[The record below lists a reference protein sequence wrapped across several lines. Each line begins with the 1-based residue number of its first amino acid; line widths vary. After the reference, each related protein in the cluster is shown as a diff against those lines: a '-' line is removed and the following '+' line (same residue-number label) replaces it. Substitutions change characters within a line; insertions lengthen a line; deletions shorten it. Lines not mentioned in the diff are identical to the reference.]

1 MTIPGCYQ
9 NPRVFYIFAHYK
21 ISMGL
26 FKFIFSKTFLIQL
39 VLAFLAIIVIAFLT
53 LKWLKIST
61 NHDERIEVPN
71 LSMLS
76 LSKVEDKLDEMHL
89 KYEIMDSANYNPDY
103 PKYAVIDQVPAPG
116 KFVKENRK
124 LYLTLN
130 PSGFRKIV
138 IPDMIRRTRR
148 QVEPTL
154 RSLGF
159 EIGDVTYKPDI
170 AKDAVLELRHKGKLI
185 EPGDELMK
193 TSVIDLVL
201 GDGSGQYAG
210 DLNEEDTL
218 QVDEYENEKAND
230 DEF

>member
-1 MTIPGCYQ
+1 
-9 NPRVFYIFAHYK
+9 
-21 ISMGL
+21 MGL

-53 LKWLKIST
+53 LRWLKIST
-61 NHDERIEVPN
+61 NHDQRIEVPN

-76 LSKVEDKLDEMHL
+76 LDAVEGKLDEMHL
-89 KYEIMDSANYNPDY
+89 QYEIMDSANYNPDY

-124 LYLTLN
+124 IYLTLN

-159 EIGDVTYKPDI
+159 KIGDVTYKPDI

-210 DLNEEDTL
+210 DLNEADTL
-218 QVDEYENEKAND
+218 QVDEYKNEKGND

>member
-1 MTIPGCYQ
+1 M
-9 NPRVFYIFAHYK
+9 
-21 ISMGL
+21 
-26 FKFIFSKTFLIQL
+26 IQL

-76 LSKVEDKLDEMHL
+76 LGAVEGKLDEMHL
-89 KYEIMDSANYNPDY
+89 HYEVMDSANYNPDY

-138 IPDMIRRTRR
+138 VPDMIRRTRR

-159 EIGDVTYKPDI
+159 KIGDVTYKPDI

-201 GDGSGQYAG
+201 GDGSGQYDG
-210 DLNEEDTL
+210 DLNEADTL
-218 QVDEYENEKAND
+218 QADEYKNETGND

>member
-1 MTIPGCYQ
+1 
-9 NPRVFYIFAHYK
+9 
-21 ISMGL
+21 MGL

-61 NHDERIEVPN
+61 NHDQRIAVPN

-76 LSKVEDKLDEMHL
+76 LRAVEGKLEEMHL
-89 KYEIMDSANYNPDY
+89 QYEIMDSANYNPDY

-138 IPDMIRRTRR
+138 VPDMIRRTRR

-210 DLNEEDTL
+210 DLNEADTL
-218 QVDEYENEKAND
+218 QVDEYKNEKGND

>member
-1 MTIPGCYQ
+1 
-9 NPRVFYIFAHYK
+9 
-21 ISMGL
+21 MGL

-76 LSKVEDKLDEMHL
+76 LGAVEGKLDEMHL
-89 KYEIMDSANYNPDY
+89 HYEVMDSANYNPDY

-185 EPGDELMK
+185 EHGDELMK

-201 GDGSGQYAG
+201 GDGSGQYGG
-210 DLNEEDTL
+210 DLNEADTL
-218 QVDEYENEKAND
+218 QVDENENETGND

>member
-1 MTIPGCYQ
+1 
-9 NPRVFYIFAHYK
+9 
-21 ISMGL
+21 MGL

-76 LSKVEDKLDEMHL
+76 LGAVEGKLDEMHL
-89 KYEIMDSANYNPDY
+89 HYEVMDSANYNPDY

-138 IPDMIRRTRR
+138 VPDMIRRTRR

-201 GDGSGQYAG
+201 GDGSGQYGG

-218 QVDEYENEKAND
+218 KVDENENETGND

>member
-1 MTIPGCYQ
+1 
-9 NPRVFYIFAHYK
+9 
-21 ISMGL
+21 MGL

-76 LSKVEDKLDEMHL
+76 LGAVEDKLDEMHL
-89 KYEIMDSANYNPDY
+89 QYEIMDSANYNPDY

-138 IPDMIRRTRR
+138 VPDMIRRTRR

-170 AKDAVLELRHKGKLI
+170 AKDAVLELRHEGKLI

-201 GDGSGQYAG
+201 GDGSGHYSG
-210 DLNEEDTL
+210 DSNETDTL
-218 QVDEYENEKAND
+218 QVDENENETGND

>member
-1 MTIPGCYQ
+1 
-9 NPRVFYIFAHYK
+9 
-21 ISMGL
+21 MGL

-39 VLAFLAIIVIAFLT
+39 VLAVLAIIVIAFLT

-76 LSKVEDKLDEMHL
+76 LVAVEDKLDEMHL
-89 KYEIMDSANYNPDY
+89 QYEIMDSANYNPDY

-130 PSGFRKIV
+130 PSGFREIV
-138 IPDMIRRTRR
+138 VPDMIRRTRR

-159 EIGDVTYKPDI
+159 KIGDVTYKPDI

-201 GDGSGQYAG
+201 GDGSGQYGG
-210 DLNEEDTL
+210 DLNEADTL
-218 QVDEYENEKAND
+218 QADEYKNETGND

>member
-1 MTIPGCYQ
+1 
-9 NPRVFYIFAHYK
+9 
-21 ISMGL
+21 MGL

-76 LSKVEDKLDEMHL
+76 LGEVEDKLDEMHL
-89 KYEIMDSANYNPDY
+89 QYEIMDSANYNPDY
-103 PKYAVIDQVPAPG
+103 PKYAVIDQVPASG
-116 KFVKENRK
+116 KFVKEHRK

-138 IPDMIRRTRR
+138 VPDMIRRTRR

-159 EIGDVTYKPDI
+159 KIGDVTYKPDI

-201 GDGSGQYAG
+201 GDGSGQYDG
-210 DLNEEDTL
+210 DLNEADTL
-218 QVDEYENEKAND
+218 QADEYKNETGND

>member
-1 MTIPGCYQ
+1 
-9 NPRVFYIFAHYK
+9 
-21 ISMGL
+21 MGL

-39 VLAFLAIIVIAFLT
+39 ALAFLAIIVIAFLT

-61 NHDERIEVPN
+61 NHDEKIEVPN

-76 LSKVEDKLDEMHL
+76 LRAVEDKLDEMDL
-89 KYEIMDSANYNPDY
+89 QYEIMDSANYNPDY

-138 IPDMIRRTRR
+138 VPDMIRRTLR

-210 DLNEEDTL
+210 DFNEADTL
-218 QVDEYENEKAND
+218 QVDENENEKGND